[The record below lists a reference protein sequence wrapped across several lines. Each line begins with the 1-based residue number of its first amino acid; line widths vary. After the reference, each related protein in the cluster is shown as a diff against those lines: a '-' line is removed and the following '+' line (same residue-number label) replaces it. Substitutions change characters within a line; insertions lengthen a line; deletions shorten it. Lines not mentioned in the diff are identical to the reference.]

1 MMRHTTLA
9 APPPPHRIDGL
20 PVHPLRLAELLAL
33 LDGAVAADERLTVF
47 YANVHA
53 ANLARG
59 DAAFRAAYEAADL
72 VFCDGQGL
80 RLGAAILGTPLPE
93 RFTPP
98 DWIDALAH
106 ACAARGAGMFLLG
119 GRPGVAEAA
128 AARLVRRHPGLP
140 TYTHHGY
147 FLGSPADEA
156 AALAAIRAAAPG
168 VLLVGLGMPL
178 QERWVAAR
186 RAELDVPVVMTV
198 GALFDYLG
206 EAVPR
211 GPRWLT
217 DNGLE
222 WLCRLY
228 FEPRRLW
235 RRYLLGNPRFLL
247 RVVGRRLAGRGGRS

>member
-1 MMRHTTLA
+1 MISERMQPQKLATVPSPRHV
-9 APPPPHRIDGL
+9 DGL
-20 PVHPLRLAELLAL
+20 PVHPLRRAELLAL
-33 LDGAVAADERLTVF
+33 LDQALALGERLTVF

-53 ANLARG
+53 ANLAHA
-59 DAAFRAAYEAADL
+59 DPSFRAAYAAADV

-80 RLGAAILGTPLPE
+80 RLGAALLGEPLPE

-98 DWIDALAH
+98 DWIDGLAA
-106 ACAARGAGMFLLG
+106 ACVRRRTGLFLLG

-128 AARLVRRHPGLP
+128 AATLRARHPGLRLA
-140 TYTHHGY
+140 THHGY
-147 FLGSPADEA
+147 LAGDPAAEA
-156 AALAAIRAAAPG
+156 AALGAIGAFEPG
-168 VLLVGLGMPL
+168 AVLVGMGMPA
-178 QERWVAAR
+178 QERWVLDR
-186 RAELDVPVVMTV
+186 RAELAAPLVMTV

-206 EAVPR
+206 GTVQR

-235 RRYLLGNPRFLL
+235 RRYLLGNPAFALRVLRARLL
-247 RVVGRRLAGRGGRS
+247 RP